1 MSRALLEFLNGG
13 NQGLF
18 RSLLD
23 TLGADPN
30 IVWYP
35 SANDDFRPLLFLSPQ
50 YAKIYPSSEQKDV
63 FPDIFLFTDY
73 FPWRNPPFLDNP
85 LIYKDNRT
93 KVIIKEMELLPNLP
107 LPLDPDILHFPNPV
121 PVAYGKVIY
130 FLVEVESILLGA
142 LKYPVLYVFNE
153 NEAFC
158 SKVLLPQNAR
168 ISHIFYERYG
178 NGFGGGKASGN
189 WLLGVMKRLQTSQ
202 FIYQWMHDQMD
213 IGDEAAL
220 MLYRNLRGIPC
231 KLTEMRTT
239 RKPRL
244 TWCKVE

>member
-158 SKVLLPQNAR
+158 SKILLQYNAR
-168 ISHIFYERYG
+168 ITHVIRKRYG
-178 NGFGGGKASGN
+178 SGWGGGYANGL
-189 WLLGVMKRLQTSQ
+189 WLLGILKKLRATDFLFVNIPDRLGR
-202 FIYQWMHDQMD
+202 
-213 IGDEAAL
+213 GDEAAL
-220 MLYRNLRGIPC
+220 RLYPNLWGAP
-231 KLTEMRTT
+231 
-239 RKPRL
+239 PRL
-244 TWCKVE
+244 IEFRKVYKSELIWCKVE